1 MHLLWYRLSQCQKTH
16 YSHTRTEE
24 VKRLNSVDYIINS
37 TFREFLKLARC
48 AWRMTTDRPAA
59 ATQMRTRVSPAMH
72 PKIVFM
78 PDALIAANLPI
89 SGLWDQL

>member
-1 MHLLWYRLSQCQKTH
+1 
-16 YSHTRTEE
+16 
-24 VKRLNSVDYIINS
+24 
-37 TFREFLKLARC
+37 
-48 AWRMTTDRPAA
+48 MTTDRPAA